1 MEYQVWLFLI
11 LDKKKA
17 LYSGAITRTA
27 IPSSQFTN
35 SIFPNLATPTHLHIH
50 PQLHYLSEEKQLPQ
64 NRTFSIK
71 ETRIPLT
78 FKKKKKRKLEKG
90 CTASP

>member
-1 MEYQVWLFLI
+1 MEHQVQLFLI
-11 LDKKKA
+11 LDKKEA
-17 LYSGAITRTA
+17 LYAGVITRTA
-27 IPSSQFTN
+27 IPSSRFTN
-35 SIFPNLATPTHLHIH
+35 SVFSNLATPTRLHIH

-78 FKKKKKRKLEKG
+78 FTKKKKKGEVRKGLY
-90 CTASP
+90 SP